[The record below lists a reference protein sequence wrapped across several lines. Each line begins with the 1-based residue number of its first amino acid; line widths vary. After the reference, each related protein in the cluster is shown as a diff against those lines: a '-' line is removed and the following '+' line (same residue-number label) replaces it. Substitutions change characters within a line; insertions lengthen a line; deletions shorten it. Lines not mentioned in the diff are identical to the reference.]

1 MLVEGVLVGL
11 NPAVWTKSGKFGDVG
26 KRGRPR
32 AAPVSETVI
41 SDSEGFWRLK
51 AAGFD
56 SYQATRT
63 IGFCVM
69 WQKAGASV
77 EALMA
82 HKIMSRATI
91 YNRLRECH
99 QAGFEPDLVR
109 IRKRDADA
117 WAAME
122 RTMAEQI
129 KRQAGQPLLLPRW
142 IRWAVQAAPYT
153 HLEESDSEP
162 N

>member
-1 MLVEGVLVGL
+1 M
-11 NPAVWTKSGKFGDVG
+11 A

-32 AAPVSETVI
+32 SLPVSEQSITD
-41 SDSEGFWRLK
+41 SDAFWRLK

-56 SYQATRT
+56 SYQSTRT
-63 IGFCVM
+63 IGFCSI
-69 WQKAGASV
+69 WQRAGGSV
-77 EALMA
+77 EALLA
-82 HKIMSRATI
+82 RKAFSRATI

-109 IRKRDADA
+109 IEEDDAAA

-129 KRQAGQPLLLPRW
+129 KQQAGQALQVPRW
-142 IRWAVQAAPYT
+142 IRWAVRTETYA
-153 HLEESDSEP
+153 HLEEPDSDSEA

>member
-1 MLVEGVLVGL
+1 M
-11 NPAVWTKSGKFGDVG
+11 A

-32 AAPVSETVI
+32 ALPVSSDEI
-41 SDSEGFWRLK
+41 SDGEAFWRLK

-63 IGFCVM
+63 IGFCAI
-69 WQKAGASV
+69 WQKVGGSV
-77 EALMA
+77 EALLR
-82 HKIMSRATI
+82 HKASSRATI

-109 IRKRDADA
+109 IDEGDAAA
-117 WAAME
+117 WAALE

-129 KRQAGQPLLLPRW
+129 KQDAGQVLQAPRW
-142 IRWAVQAAPYT
+142 IRWAMRAQPYP
-153 HLEESDSEP
+153 HLEESEP
-162 N
+162 ES